1 VEAIALCLLLN
12 KPHLF
17 GLAQNKFILIQLKPE
32 LSANKH
38 GCTNT
43 NYTLAYNLQNEF
55 KGEYYKKN
63 VLH

>member
-17 GLAQNKFILIQLKPE
+17 GLAQNKLILIQLTTE

-43 NYTLAYNLQNEF
+43 LNYTLAYNLQTEF
-55 KGEYYKKN
+55 KGEYYKKCAT
-63 VLH
+63 